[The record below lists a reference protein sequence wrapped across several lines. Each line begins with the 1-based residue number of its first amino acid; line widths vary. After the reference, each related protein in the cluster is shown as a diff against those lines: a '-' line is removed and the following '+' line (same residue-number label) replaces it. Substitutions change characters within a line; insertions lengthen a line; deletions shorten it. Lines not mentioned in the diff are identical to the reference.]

1 MSYSLGD
8 KSVINYGGK
17 EQKTPGET
25 VREIQRERERER
37 EREGL
42 CRQRERTA

>member
-25 VREIQRERERER
+25 VREIHRERER